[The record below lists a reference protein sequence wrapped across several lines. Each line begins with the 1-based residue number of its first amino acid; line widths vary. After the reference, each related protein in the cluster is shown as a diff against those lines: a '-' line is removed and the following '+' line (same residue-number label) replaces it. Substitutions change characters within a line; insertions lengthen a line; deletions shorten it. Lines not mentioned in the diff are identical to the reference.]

1 MIQFHTK
8 SETQKKLI
16 KVNKQP
22 KKRKNVTFNKYS
34 YNNLRLILYFNI
46 CLYFFQIK
54 IAFHFQKFER
64 EGGWPRQMWTESSM
78 KINHLDLGLKIP
90 FKL

>member
-46 CLYFFQIK
+46 CLYFF
-54 IAFHFQKFER
+54 
-64 EGGWPRQMWTESSM
+64 
-78 KINHLDLGLKIP
+78 
-90 FKL
+90 